1 MRLIFVSNACFI
13 YVYHTICEL
22 STGHIDLNSF
32 ETSKNEVDMS
42 VLRGPNFCKFNAI
55 FILLQM
61 YTNGEKF
68 VVYGSY

>member
-1 MRLIFVSNACFI
+1 
-13 YVYHTICEL
+13 
-22 STGHIDLNSF
+22 
-32 ETSKNEVDMS
+32 MS